1 MDKDRIEGKLED
13 VGGRVERQVGEWTG
27 DKKAQSEGA
36 AHQVKGKIQHA
47 AGKAKDKVRDIAE
60 DAGRKMDREDRK
72 MDREREDAA

>member
-27 DKKAQSEGA
+27 DKKLESEGA

-47 AGKAKDKVRDIAE
+47 VGKAKDKLRDVAD
-60 DAGRKMDREDRK
+60 DANKKIDREDHK
-72 MDREREDAA
+72 MNREKEDAA